1 MPPCARGVG
10 RLVLACGN
18 GAALSRFA
26 AAAHW
31 GFMRWEERCVPG
43 ALEANGFRVCA

>member
-1 MPPCARGVG
+1 MCEGCVG
-10 RLVLACGN
+10 RVVLACGN

-31 GFMRWEERCVPG
+31 GFMRWEERCIPG
-43 ALEANGFRVCA
+43 PLEAFRVCA